1 MTVLIT
7 GNFPKNLAVVVL
19 ARMTVSES
27 SSPTLPRDIYFL
39 IHALCQRNE
48 KNGPLYSLQVALQ
61 FSN

>member
-7 GNFPKNLAVVVL
+7 GNFSKDLAVVVL

-39 IHALCQRNE
+39 ILALCQRNE

-61 FSN
+61 FAN